1 MQKTKNEG
9 DQLMRTKDEFNEQ
22 KQRQQLLNAAWKLFY
37 EKGYQDTTL
46 DDILKEAHCSK
57 GRFYYYFHAKAELL
71 DSMYELFD
79 EKYEEFYQSIDPTLG
94 SFEQLLSLNR
104 FMFDF
109 MSRQIGKELLTSL
122 YVSQLSGT
130 TGIRFWGEQRSFIK
144 IILKIVTQGQ
154 ERGEIRKDI
163 DRHTLASDIVAEER
177 SQLISWCLAGGSYD
191 LAAVSIPKL
200 ERSYI
205 GYSSQY
211 EAIKKQ

>member
-9 DQLMRTKDEFNEQ
+9 DQLMRTNDEFNEQ

>member
-1 MQKTKNEG
+1 MKNEG

>member
-57 GRFYYYFHAKAELL
+57 GRFYFYFHAKAELL

>member
-1 MQKTKNEG
+1 MQKKKNEG

-163 DRHTLASDIVAEER
+163 DRNTLASDIVAEER

>member
-1 MQKTKNEG
+1 
-9 DQLMRTKDEFNEQ
+9 MRTKDEFNEQ

-130 TGIRFWGEQRSFIK
+130 TGIRFWGEQRSSIK

>member
-1 MQKTKNEG
+1 
-9 DQLMRTKDEFNEQ
+9 MRTKDEFNEQ

-163 DRHTLASDIVAEER
+163 DRNKLASDIVAEER

>member
-1 MQKTKNEG
+1 M
-9 DQLMRTKDEFNEQ
+9 
-22 KQRQQLLNAAWKLFY
+22 
-37 EKGYQDTTL
+37 

>member
-1 MQKTKNEG
+1 MQKKKNEG

-144 IILKIVTQGQ
+144 IILEIVTQGQ

>member
-109 MSRQIGKELLTSL
+109 MSRKIGKELLTSL